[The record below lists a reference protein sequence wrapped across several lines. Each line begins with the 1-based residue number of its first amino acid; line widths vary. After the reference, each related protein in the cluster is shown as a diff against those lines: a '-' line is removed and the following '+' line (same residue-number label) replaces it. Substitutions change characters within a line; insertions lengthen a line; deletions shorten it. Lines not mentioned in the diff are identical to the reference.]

1 MRHTWKWTFDLPPD
15 EQWPLL
21 ADTNRFNEAM
31 GLPHAHRRD
40 RGRDKAAGLSLQYEK
55 RFPVTVAGRAH
66 RNISVY
72 SSGQISRSSSASRAP
87 PLMICWRCMFSSFV
101 R

>member
-1 MRHTWKWTFDLPPD
+1 MVFHLPPH
-15 EQWPLL
+15 ELQETPQANSVTL
-21 ADTNRFNEAM
+21 
-31 GLPHAHRRD
+31 RRD
-40 RGRDKAAGLSLQYEK
+40 RGRYKAAGLSWQYEK
-55 RFPVTVAGRAH
+55 RFPVIVAGRAH